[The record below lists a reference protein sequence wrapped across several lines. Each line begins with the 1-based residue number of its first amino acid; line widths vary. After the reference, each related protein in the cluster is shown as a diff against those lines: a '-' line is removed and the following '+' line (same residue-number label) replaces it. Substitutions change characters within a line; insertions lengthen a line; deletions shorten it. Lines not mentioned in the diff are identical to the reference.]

1 MASLK
6 RILFICALAVAAS
19 SIWTSSAD
27 AQIIIAG
34 RVPVRRAFVG
44 VYGDPFLF
52 DPWWGGYEQWGPYPY
67 PYPYPFRYRDPGAA
81 VRLEVKPKETE
92 VFVDGYYAGIVD
104 DFDGVFQRLRVPPGD
119 HEITLYL
126 DGYRTTKQKIYLEPD
141 NTFKIKYTMER
152 LGANEQPEPRPQP
165 PNPPP
170 GAMLPPQ
177 AGAPQPGQ
185 PRPMPPMRRGPG
197 AMPRVQPPPQNAPDT
212 PPQGSAAGY
221 GTVSIRVQPADAEIL
236 IDGQPWRGPATNDR
250 LIVDVAE
257 GRHSVDI
264 RKSGY
269 VGYVTEV
276 QVRRGETTPLNVS
289 LRTQDDR

>member
-1 MASLK
+1 VASLK

-81 VRLEVKPKETE
+81 VRLEVTPKQAE
-92 VFVDGYYAGIVD
+92 VYVDGYYAGVVD
-104 DFDGVFQRLRVPPGD
+104 DFNGHFQHLNLTPGGHHIDVRAPGFQPLAFDTYIQPDHTHTEGAPADTVAGASRSRRIRLR
-119 HEITLYL
+119 
-126 DGYRTTKQKIYLEPD
+126 
-141 NTFKIKYTMER
+141 
-152 LGANEQPEPRPQP
+152 
-165 PNPPP
+165 
-170 GAMLPPQ
+170 AMLPRRP
-177 AGAPQPGQ
+177 ARAATASRVHAAHAP
-185 PRPMPPMRRGPG
+185 RSG
-197 AMPRVQPPPQNAPDT
+197 AMPRVQPSPQNAPDM

-221 GTVSIRVQPADAEIL
+221 GTVSIRVQPSDAEIL